1 MCTEMKQK
9 KRKGAAFS
17 RHVHGQG
24 GKVDLTECFC
34 SEVAHLLPQTR
45 KDKKTTVK
53 DKSYLTP

>member
-45 KDKKTTVK
+45 KDKETTV
-53 DKSYLTP
+53 